1 MSTPVTRSE
10 EPVAPAPTVRPAR
23 TWWRRPVFRSA
34 VGIAV
39 FAFLVVTPLVASR
52 HLVWDLG
59 DGWTLDLD
67 PSDVAGYAAFLLL
80 PFYRRTSH
88 RKRDLLIV
96 ALVPFYGQLV
106 AATIVS
112 RLIAL
117 PRRDWTPRVDEL
129 PRVVRIPGGRGA
141 YVLPPSFPAAELL
154 RGEWCR
160 NPDHDH
166 PYLSWEDAQTL
177 FCQSARG

>member
-1 MSTPVTRSE
+1 M
-10 EPVAPAPTVRPAR
+10 
-23 TWWRRPVFRSA
+23 
-34 VGIAV
+34 
-39 FAFLVVTPLVASR
+39 
-52 HLVWDLG
+52 WDLG
-59 DGWTLDLD
+59 HGWTLDLD
-67 PSDVAGYAAFLLL
+67 PRDVAGYAAFLLL
-80 PFYRRTSH
+80 PIYRRTSH

-141 YVLPPSFPAAELL
+141 YVLPRASRRTGASAHRVVPQPRPRPSVP
-154 RGEWCR
+154 
-160 NPDHDH
+160 
-166 PYLSWEDAQTL
+166 SWEDAQTL